1 MKWLGGLAG
10 LLFGLV
16 VGRFEAALTWML
28 LGFLGGG
35 AVDFFR
41 KRGAPPAA
49 AASDAATAEI
59 ARILRLIEDLHVRL
73 KRLEGQAEVRAV
85 PARAFDAGPGLAN
98 VAGEQAAAV
107 APGEQLSSDPATHAP
122 DLLPVTA
129 GVALNGSVAPVASA
143 ADQPDQAPPAT
154 EAEPRRPSVLEP
166 IMQWLVGGNTVL
178 KVGII
183 ILFFGVAFLIKYA
196 ADSGILPIELRLAG
210 VAAAGIAFLVG
221 GFRLRDRGAAQSA
234 YGLALQGAGIGILYL
249 SIFGAFRFYQLLPG
263 GFAFALMV
271 AVVGLSAALA
281 VLQNSLALAAFGSV
295 GGFLAPVLASSGGG
309 SHVALFSFYALLNTG
324 IFAIAWFRSW
334 RLLNLIGFVFTFGI
348 GSLWGAWSYR
358 PEHFASTEPFLI
370 LVFLFYVAI
379 AVLYA
384 LREAPRLR
392 SVVDGTLVFGTPMIA
407 FGLQARLVGDFEYG
421 AAYSAVAVAF
431 FYLGLTRWLLA
442 RRCYDLRLLA
452 ESFLALGVIFLTL
465 AVPLALDGRWTSATW
480 AVEGAAIV
488 WAGSRQNKW
497 LARAFGYLVQAG
509 GAATFL
515 AHWGDGLRSQ
525 WPVLNAQWLGL
536 ALIAAAALF
545 TARLIVRHGE
555 RFGDFERRS
564 APAIF
569 VLGAA
574 AWVVAGVAEIG
585 AWSRPS
591 GEPQAVTVFFVASA
605 WVFHLLGRALAWPH
619 AARTVLALLPGLVLT
634 LLWAIDI
641 NRHPFAVFGWLIWPL
656 AIASHY
662 HLLRAAEADSMPPG
676 TGLPRSLHALGVWTV
691 ALIGA
696 VELHCLTQ
704 AENLRHS
711 AWSVAAAMVPL
722 ALTVL
727 ALSSAGL
734 RRRWPVAAHPAATLV
749 WGAAPLLLLIWL
761 WVFYANLTHAGG
773 SAPLPYLPLLNAIDL
788 GHLLALLAFIAWRGG
803 LRAEAIEVP
812 VQAPWMFV
820 AVGGAGFVWL
830 NGVLLRTIHHW
841 AGVPYRLDALMRSV
855 LTQTALS
862 IFWTVLA
869 LALMLVA
876 TRRATRGLWF
886 VGASL
891 MAVVVAKLF
900 VVDLSNIGG
909 VERIVS
915 FIGVGLLMLII
926 GYVAPLPPKSTAATL
941 TRGEVA

>member
-10 LLFGLV
+10 LLFGLM
-16 VGRFEAALTWML
+16 VGRLEAAVTWML

-35 AVDFFR
+35 AADFWR
-41 KRGAPPAA
+41 KRSAPPAA
-49 AASDAATAEI
+49 AASADATSEI

-73 KRLEGQAEVRAV
+73 KRLEGQAAV
-85 PARAFDAGPGLAN
+85 PAVPAHAFDAHQGLAK
-98 VAGEQAAAV
+98 VAGEQAAASM
-107 APGEQLSSDPATHAP
+107 PGEQLRSDPVTQTPDVDPLAT
-122 DLLPVTA
+122 
-129 GVALNGSVAPVASA
+129 GVATNGLAAPLASDA
-143 ADQPDQAPPAT
+143 ATPAQTPPPA
-154 EAEPRRPSVLEP
+154 EPEPRRLSVLEP
-166 IMQWLVGGNTVL
+166 VMQWLVGGNTVL

-221 GFRLRDRGAAQSA
+221 GFRLRDRGAVQSA

-249 SIFGAFRFYQLLPG
+249 SIFGAFRFYHLLPG

-295 GGFLAPVLASSGGG
+295 GGFLAPLLASSGGG

-358 PEHFASTEPFLI
+358 PEDFASTEPFLI
-370 LVFLFYVAI
+370 LAFLFYAAI

-407 FGLQARLVGDFEYG
+407 FGLQAKLVGEFEYG
-421 AAYSAVAVAF
+421 AAYSALAVAL

-442 RRCYDLRLLA
+442 RQRDDLRLLA

-465 AVPLALDGRWTSATW
+465 AVPLALDGRWTAATW
-480 AVEGAAIV
+480 ALEGAAIV

-497 LARAFGYLVQAG
+497 LARAFGYLVQAA
-509 GAATFL
+509 GALIFL
-515 AHWGDGLRSQ
+515 AHWGDGARKH
-525 WPVLNAQWLGL
+525 WPVLNAEWLGL

-574 AWVVAGVAEIG
+574 AWVMAGVAEIG

-591 GEPQAVTVFFVASA
+591 HEPQAVTVFFVASA

-662 HLLRAAEADSMPPG
+662 HLLRAAEAAAMPPRA
-676 TGLPRSLHALGVWTV
+676 GLGRSLHALGVWTV

-696 VELHCLTQ
+696 VELHWLTQ

-734 RRRWPVAAHPAATLV
+734 RRRWPVAAHPVATLV
-749 WGAAPLLLLIWL
+749 WGAGPLLLLIWL

-788 GHLLALLAFIAWRGG
+788 GHLLALLAFVAWRAGV
-803 LRAEAIEVP
+803 RTEAIEP
-812 VQAPWMFV
+812 SLQAHWMFA

-841 AGVPYRLDALMRSV
+841 AGVPYRLDALLRSV
-855 LTQTALS
+855 LTQTALA

-876 TRRATRGLWF
+876 KRRATRGLWF
-886 VGASL
+886 VGACL
-891 MAVVVAKLF
+891 MAAVVAKLF
-900 VVDLSNIGG
+900 LVDLSNIGG

-926 GYVAPLPPKSTAATL
+926 AYVAPLPLKSAAASAA
-941 TRGEVA
+941 RGEVA

>member
-16 VGRFEAALTWML
+16 VGRFEAAVTWMF

-41 KRGAPPAA
+41 KRNAPQAA
-49 AASDAATAEI
+49 ATGGDAAGEI

-73 KRLEGQAEVRAV
+73 RRLEGQVAPAVPGRAV
-85 PARAFDAGPGLAN
+85 DAGPGRAV
-98 VAGEQAAAV
+98 VAGAPAFADLPNAALAADPVKQTPGALPGATGATVDGSAGPVAPDAGPPAAA
-107 APGEQLSSDPATHAP
+107 
-122 DLLPVTA
+122 
-129 GVALNGSVAPVASA
+129 
-143 ADQPDQAPPAT
+143 PP
-154 EAEPRRPSVLEP
+154 EAEQQPRRPSVLEP

-196 ADSGILPIELRLAG
+196 ADSGVLPIELRLAG
-210 VAAAGIAFLVG
+210 LAAAGIAFLVG

-234 YGLALQGAGIGILYL
+234 YGMALQGAGIGILYL
-249 SIFGAFRFYQLLPG
+249 SIFGAFRFHQLLPG
-263 GFAFALMV
+263 GVAFALMV

-295 GGFLAPVLASSGGG
+295 GGFLAPLLASNGGG
-309 SHVALFSFYALLNTG
+309 FHVALFSFYALLNTG

-358 PEHFASTEPFLI
+358 PEHFATTEPFLI
-370 LVFLFYVAI
+370 LAFLFYVAI

-392 SVVDGTLVFGTPMIA
+392 SVVDGTLVFGTPLIA
-407 FGLQARLVGDFEYG
+407 FGLQAKLVTDFEYG
-421 AAYSAVAVAF
+421 AAYSAVAVAL

-442 RRCYDLRLLA
+442 RQRDDLRLLA

-465 AVPLALDGRWTSATW
+465 AVPLALDGRWTSAIW

-488 WAGSRQNKW
+488 WAGSRQGKW

-509 GAATFL
+509 GAFMFL
-515 AHWGDGLRSQ
+515 AHWGDGARGP
-525 WPVLNAQWLGL
+525 WPILNAQWLGL
-536 ALIAAAALF
+536 ALIAVAALL

-555 RFGDFERRS
+555 RFGEFEQRS

-569 VLGAA
+569 VLGAT
-574 AWVVAGVAEIG
+574 AWIVAGVAEIE
-585 AWSRPS
+585 AWCGP
-591 GEPQAVTVFFVASA
+591 GHEPQAVTVFFVASA
-605 WVFHLLGRALAWPH
+605 WVFHLLGRALAWRH

-656 AIASHY
+656 AIASNY
-662 HLLRAAEADSMPPG
+662 YMMRAAEAGATPPA
-676 TGLPRSLHALGVWTV
+676 PRLLRPLHALGVWTV
-691 ALIGA
+691 ATIGA
-696 VELHCLTQ
+696 VELHWLTQ
-704 AENLRHS
+704 VENLRHS
-711 AWSVAAAMVPL
+711 AWSVAASMVPL
-722 ALTVL
+722 AATVL
-727 ALSSAGL
+727 ALSSEGL
-734 RRRWPVAAHPAATLV
+734 RRRWPVVAHPAATLV

-773 SAPLPYLPLLNAIDL
+773 SAPLPYVPLLNALDL
-788 GHLLALLAFIAWRGG
+788 GHLLALLAFVAWRSAV
-803 LRAEAIEVP
+803 RADAIGP
-812 VQAPWMFV
+812 PMQGPWMF
-820 AVGGAGFVWL
+820 AAIGGAGFVWL

-841 AGVPYRLDALMRSV
+841 AGVPYRLDALTRSV

-891 MAVVVAKLF
+891 MAVVVGKLF

>member
-16 VGRFEAALTWML
+16 VGRFEAAVTWML
-28 LGFLGGG
+28 LGFLAGG
-35 AVDFFR
+35 VLDFFR
-41 KRGAPPAA
+41 KRNAPQV
-49 AASDAATAEI
+49 AASGVDAAAEI
-59 ARILRLIEDLHVRL
+59 ARILRLIEDLHARL
-73 KRLEGQAEVRAV
+73 RRLEGQAPAV
-85 PARAFDAGPGLAN
+85 PARAVDAETGMTVVDGTQGVVVLPG
-98 VAGEQAAAV
+98 
-107 APGEQLSSDPATHAP
+107 
-122 DLLPVTA
+122 
-129 GVALNGSVAPVASA
+129 
-143 ADQPDQAPPAT
+143 APPAGAPDAQT
-154 EAEPRRPSVLEP
+154 QTQGFEPVATSATVDGSAGPAAPDAEPPAAAPPHAEPQARRPSALEP
-166 IMQWLVGGNTVL
+166 VMQWLVGGNTVL
-178 KVGII
+178 KAGII

-196 ADSGILPIELRLAG
+196 ADSGVLPIELRLAG
-210 VAAAGIAFLVG
+210 VAMAGIAFLVA
-221 GFRLRDRGAAQSA
+221 GFRLRDRGEPRAA

-295 GGFLAPVLASSGGG
+295 GGFLAPLLASSGGG
-309 SHVALFSFYALLNTG
+309 SHVALFSFYALLNAG

-348 GSLWGAWSYR
+348 GALWGAWSYR
-358 PEHFASTEPFLI
+358 PEHFATTEPFLI
-370 LVFLFYVAI
+370 LAFLFYVAI

-407 FGLQARLVGDFEYG
+407 FGLQAKLVGDIEYG
-421 AAYSAVAVAF
+421 AAFSAVAVAC

-442 RRCYDLRLLA
+442 RRRDDLRLLS

-480 AVEGAAIV
+480 AIEGAAIV
-488 WAGSRQNKW
+488 WAGSRQGKW

-509 GAATFL
+509 GALTFL
-515 AHWGDGLRSQ
+515 AHWGDGARGA
-525 WPVLNAQWLGL
+525 WPILNAQWLGL

-555 RFGDFERRS
+555 RFGAFEQRS

-569 VLGAA
+569 VLGVA
-574 AWVVAGVAEIG
+574 AWIVAGVAEIEARSG
-585 AWSRPS
+585 PS
-591 GEPQAVTVFFVASA
+591 HEPQVVTVFFVASA
-605 WVFHLLGRALAWPH
+605 WIFYLLGRSLAWHH

-641 NRHPFAVFGWLIWPL
+641 NRHAFAVFGWLIWPL

-662 HLLRAAEADSMPPG
+662 HLLRAAEAGATPPAPSLLR
-676 TGLPRSLHALGVWTV
+676 TLHALGVWTV

-696 VELHCLTQ
+696 VELHWLTQ
-704 AENLRHS
+704 AENLRNS

-727 ALSSAGL
+727 VLSAEGM
-734 RRRWPVAAHPAATLV
+734 RRRWPVVAHPVATLL

-773 SAPLPYLPLLNAIDL
+773 SAPLPYVPLLNALDL
-788 GHLLALLAFIAWRGG
+788 GHLLALLAFIAWRSGV
-803 LRAEAIEVP
+803 RAEAIEP
-812 VQAPWMFV
+812 ALKATWMFSAV
-820 AVGGAGFVWL
+820 AGAGFVWL

-876 TRRATRGLWF
+876 RRRATRGLWF
-886 VGASL
+886 VGAGL
-891 MAVVVAKLF
+891 MAAVVAKLF
-900 VVDLSNIGG
+900 LIDLSNIGG

-926 GYVAPLPPKSTAATL
+926 GYVAPLPPKTAAVNL
-941 TRGEVA
+941 NRGEVA